1 MRCNFYNFLSKKK
14 IWDPPYDIH
23 IYSYQVQSEFKI
35 QGMEKLL
42 LPISTLSTFPT
53 GNLKLKYFS
62 TSEKIYRLFEGGKK
76 KKKRIVYE
84 SWVPRKLAVR
94 GRIGV
99 SVGSAN
105 DVICAV
111 TNTCGGRKVIFA
123 ASVHESGS
131 MRVAAARLPTFQRVV
146 HTRRAQGM
154 PILRQV
160 SWRSFTRGSAFLKH
174 SLRISVRTGRDIK
187 YNAIRSASQTRTV
200 FHPAEAFITI

>member
-35 QGMEKLL
+35 QGMENYYFLYRHFR
-42 LPISTLSTFPT
+42 PFRQEIWNWNIFPRAKRDT
-53 GNLKLKYFS
+53 DCLG
-62 TSEKIYRLFEGGKK
+62 EKKR

>member
-1 MRCNFYNFLSKKK
+1 
-14 IWDPPYDIH
+14 
-23 IYSYQVQSEFKI
+23 
-35 QGMEKLL
+35 MEKLL

-62 TSEKIYRLFEGGKK
+62 TSEKRYRLFGGKK
-76 KKKRIVYE
+76 KKKKKNSVRKLG
-84 SWVPRKLAVR
+84 PRKLAVR
-94 GRIGV
+94 GRIGL

-160 SWRSFTRGSAFLKH
+160 S
-174 SLRISVRTGRDIK
+174 
-187 YNAIRSASQTRTV
+187 
-200 FHPAEAFITI
+200 